1 MRRIL
6 ELLDRH
12 TAAFSLGVAV
22 VLSAALMSLGK
33 AEQREVRAALQVA
46 LWPSQRAVSL
56 VAGYTALW
64 SENRRLRRDLASAK
78 LDRDTLEGLKGENR
92 RLRALF
98 GFSARSD
105 LDLIPAQ
112 VVRRGAGLL
121 PGVILIDRGTAS
133 GIRELMTVIC
143 PEGLVGTV
151 AVARSANS
159 EVELLTAK
167 DFAVS
172 ARVAGRDV
180 YGIVKWDPGAGRLRM
195 QNVPVQVDI
204 VPGDLVLTSSLGGKF
219 VDGVRIGRVKR
230 VEEDEDGLFNKIELE
245 APTYLWS
252 LREVFVVSEARPSP
266 LDTLV
271 VDPGAARPGSVR

>member
-12 TAAFSLGVAV
+12 TAAVALGIAV

-56 VAGYTALW
+56 VTGYTALW
-64 SENRRLRRDLASAK
+64 PENRRLRRDLASTT
-78 LDRDTLEGLKGENR
+78 LDRDALENFKRENR
-92 RLRALF
+92 RLRALL

-121 PGVILIDRGTAS
+121 TGVILIDRGTAS
-133 GIRELMTVIC
+133 GIRELMTVMC
-143 PEGLVGTV
+143 PEGLVGAV
-151 AVARSANS
+151 AVARRANS
-159 EVELLTAK
+159 EVELITAK

-172 ARVAGRDV
+172 ARIAGRDV
-180 YGIVKWDPGAGRLRM
+180 FGIVKWDPGAGRLRM
-195 QNVPVQVDI
+195 QNVPVQVDV
-204 VPGDLVLTSSLGGKF
+204 VPGDLVLTSSLGGNF
-219 VDGVRIGRVKR
+219 VDGIRIGRVES
-230 VEEDEDGLFNKIELE
+230 VEEDEDGLFNRIELE

-252 LREVFVVSEARPSP
+252 IREVFVVSEVRPSP
-266 LDTLV
+266 LDTTLV
-271 VDPGAARPGSVR
+271 APGAERSGSVR

>member
-12 TAAFSLGVAV
+12 TAAFSLGIAV
-22 VLSAALMSLGK
+22 VLSVALMSLGK
-33 AEQREVRAALQVA
+33 AEQQEVRAALQVA

-64 SENRRLRRDLASAK
+64 PENRRLRRNLASTR
-78 LDRDTLEGLKGENR
+78 LERDALENLKRENR
-92 RLRALF
+92 RLRALL

-121 PGVILIDRGTAS
+121 PGVVLIDRGRAS
-133 GIRELMTVIC
+133 GIRELMTVVC

-151 AVARSANS
+151 AVVRSANS
-159 EVELLTAK
+159 EVELMTAK

-172 ARVAGRDV
+172 ARIAGLNV
-180 YGIVKWDPGAGRLRM
+180 YGIVKWDPGTGRLRM
-195 QNVPVQVDI
+195 QNVPVQVDV
-204 VPGDLVLTSSLGGKF
+204 VPGDLVLTSSLGGNF
-219 VDGVRIGRVKR
+219 VDGVRVGRVKR
-230 VEEDEDGLFNKIELE
+230 VEPDEDGLFNKIELE

-252 LREVFVVSEARPSP
+252 LREVFVVSEVRPSP
-266 LDTLV
+266 LDTLTV
-271 VDPGAARPGSVR
+271 APGVARSGSVR